1 MLTPTPALRAAAA
14 PCAMPTCPPHSG
26 QPSRSPRPARPVRPR
41 SDWPAERLE
50 ALRALFDQGLSHLLI
65 AGRMGVG
72 KGVIS
77 AKIARLGWR
86 RTATTAA
93 QAPDRGLRPTPILDP
108 SRMRRLEA
116 LGPRDC
122 HWPTLEDE
130 AGVQLFCGCDRSR
143 DERYCPDHRAL
154 GVRRPRSWELAI
166 LEAATTRPPPVRQA
180 YGWDRFAPRPEGRQ
194 ANAR

>member
-1 MLTPTPALRAAAA
+1 MLTPTPALRAAAP

-50 ALRALFDQGLSHLLI
+50 ALRLLFDQGLSHLLI

-86 RTATTAA
+86 RTATMAA
-93 QAPDRGLRPTPILDP
+93 RTPDRGLRPTPILDP
-108 SRMRRLEA
+108 ARMRRLEA
-116 LGPRDC
+116 LGPLDC
-122 HWPTLEDE
+122 HWPTVEDE

-180 YGWDRFAPRPEGRQ
+180 YGWDRFPPRPEGRQ
-194 ANAR
+194 APAR

>member
-1 MLTPTPALRAAAA
+1 
-14 PCAMPTCPPHSG
+14 MPTCPPHSG
-26 QPSRSPRPARPVRPR
+26 QPSRSPRPTRPVRPR

-108 SRMRRLEA
+108 SRIRRLEA

-180 YGWDRFAPRPEGRQ
+180 YGWDRFAPRPDGRQ

>member
-1 MLTPTPALRAAAA
+1 MLTPTPALRAAA

-26 QPSRSPRPARPVRPR
+26 QPSRSPRPTRPVRPR

-108 SRMRRLEA
+108 SRIRRLEA

-180 YGWDRFAPRPEGRQ
+180 YGWDRFAPRPDGRQ

>member
-1 MLTPTPALRAAAA
+1 MLTPTPALRAAPP
-14 PCAMPTCPPHSG
+14 PCAMPPCAPHPG
-26 QPSRSPRPARPVRPR
+26 QPFRSPRPARPVRSR

-93 QAPDRGLRPTPILDP
+93 QAPDRGLRPSPILDP
-108 SRMRRLEA
+108 ARMRRLEA
-116 LGPRDC
+116 LGPLAC
-122 HWPTLEDE
+122 HWPLEEDE

-143 DERYCPDHRAL
+143 NERYCPDHRAL

-166 LEAATTRPPPVRQA
+166 LEAATARPAQERQA
-180 YGWDRFAPRPEGRQ
+180 FGWDRFGPRPEGRQ
-194 ANAR
+194 APAR

>member
-1 MLTPTPALRAAAA
+1 MLTPTPALRGLAP
-14 PCAMPTCPPHSG
+14 PCAPNPRQPSPG
-26 QPSRSPRPARPVRPR
+26 QPPRPPRPARPVRRR

-166 LEAATTRPPPVRQA
+166 LEAAPARPAPERQA

-194 ANAR
+194 APAR